1 MSRLLLVVLLFLLAG
16 SSGCAVLATAA
27 GAYAL
32 SQSDFVQDQIDDLD

>member
-1 MSRLLLVVLLFLLAG
+1 MSRLLLMVVLLLLAG

-32 SQSDFVQDQIDDLD
+32 SQSDFVQDGIDELD